1 MKFAVATYG
10 SRHIGMLLAHLE
22 SLYQSH
28 PGVLVEVYHQDLPAH
43 LSDAIAKTY
52 PNVSWVETAFDF
64 TRDRIQRISSKTLA
78 WEQALRRQ
86 PTNEKLI
93 LLDVDTLVIRDLS
106 QVVAGEDWDV
116 LFTWKDEQFVL
127 NTGVL
132 VCRVNAAARAFFTA
146 WKERTLAIL
155 SDPERYRVAND
166 SRNPFGA
173 SDQMAL
179 HELLG
184 YRLGRTNYE
193 VPVEGGAA
201 RLRGVP
207 CAILNETNSCPV
219 SEQTHVIHYKGGW
232 QPILLDGRR
241 FTKHRRREACDE
253 MYRLY
258 LATFRSGL
266 ERVKAATGLAL
277 SADDFHIAIP
287 GYVDSRSPLRR
298 RVLYIGH
305 LLRDYVRT
313 FQELAAGAARVAAR
327 RLSSCRS

>member
-22 SLYQSH
+22 SLHRSH
-28 PGVLVEVYHQDLPAH
+28 PGTLVEVYHQDLPAN

-86 PTNEKLI
+86 PADEKLI

-106 QVVAGEDWDV
+106 PVVAGDDWDV

-132 VCRVNAAARAFFTA
+132 VCRVNAATRAFFTV
-146 WKERTLAIL
+146 WKEHTLGIL
-155 SDPERYRVAND
+155 SDPARYEVAND
-166 SRNPFGA
+166 SRNPYGA

-179 HELLG
+179 HEVLG
-184 YRLGRTNYE
+184 YELGRTDYE
-193 VPVEGGAA
+193 VAVEGGPA

-207 CAILNETNSCPV
+207 CAVLNETNSCPV
-219 SEQTHVIHYKGGW
+219 TEQTHVIHYKGGW

-241 FTKHRRREACDE
+241 FTKHRPREACDE

-258 LATFRSGL
+258 LSTFRSGL
-266 ERVKAATGLAL
+266 DRVKAATGLDL
-277 SADDFHIAIP
+277 SATDFHIAVP
-287 GYVDSRSPLRR
+287 AYVNSGNGFGR

-313 FQELAAGAARVAAR
+313 FQEL
-327 RLSSCRS
+327 